1 MTGVNFS
8 AMTPQQM
15 YQMYGAGQ
23 AGYTPYTGA
32 STTPMKMQGQLDRDV
47 YQPSSG
53 IGLGGIATTAVAGG
67 VAGGAAGYWWLNNP
81 VTKGENGVLEVNP
94 DIYKN
99 YDNYT
104 LKTEVDKAIKAKE
117 VSLMNAQGVTSHEQ
131 YEALKKLAN
140 VDSVDKLPKEVVDK
154 LGGITDPAEAKTK
167 VDNIKTALEGID
179 RAKIA
184 TDTFEKVQPNLVA
197 DKFEFLKN
205 YDSVKANLDNLGAG
219 ATEEQLEQ
227 FIQNNKKMFNFA
239 GKTEEEV
246 AQAVRDL
253 KLSGKVGISTK
264 LEELKS
270 AYEPVVSGV
279 KSKILVAVDSEGKL
293 LSTLGDDM
301 KAVIGDFKLSQA
313 KKLGKWGAA
322 IGGGLALIY
331 SLFA

>member
-32 STTPMKMQGQLDRDV
+32 STPMKMQGQLDRDV

-104 LKTEVDKAIKAKE
+104 LKTEVDKAIKQAE
-117 VSLMNAQGVTSHEQ
+117 ISAMSPSGVTSHEQ

-140 VDSVDKLPKEVVDK
+140 VDDVKKLPKEVVDN
-154 LGGITDPAEAKTK
+154 LGGITDDPAVAKSK
-167 VDNIKTALEGID
+167 VDNIKTALDGIN
-179 RAKIA
+179 RAEIT
-184 TDTFEKVQPNLVA
+184 TDTFKKVQPNLVA

-205 YDSVKANLDNLGAG
+205 YDGVKANLDNLGAG

-227 FIQNNKKMFNFA
+227 FILNNKKMFNLA
-239 GKTEEEV
+239 GKTDAEV
-246 AQAVRDL
+246 AKEIARSGYDGV
-253 KLSGKVGISTK
+253 LSK
-264 LEELKS
+264 LEGLKS
-270 AYEPVVSGV
+270 TYEPVVSGV
-279 KSKILVAVDSEGKL
+279 KSKILRAVDNEGKL
-293 LSTLGDDM
+293 SSTLGDDM

>member
-23 AGYTPYTGA
+23 TGYSPYAGGN
-32 STTPMKMQGQLDRDV
+32 SIPMKMQGQLDQDV

-67 VAGGAAGYWWLNNP
+67 VTGGAAGYWWLNNP
-81 VTKGENGVLEVNP
+81 VTKGENGVSEVNP

-104 LKTEVDKAIKAKE
+104 LKTNINEAIKQAE
-117 VSLMNAQGVTSHEQ
+117 ISAMSPFGVTSHEQ

-140 VDSVDKLPKEVVDK
+140 VDSIDKLPAEVQGK
-154 LGGITDPAEAKTK
+154 LGGITNDPAVAKSK
-167 VDNIKTALEGID
+167 VDNIKTALDGLD
-179 RAKIA
+179 RTKIA

-197 DKFEFLKN
+197 EKFEFLKN
-205 YDSVKANLDNLGAG
+205 YDGVKANLDKLGAG

-227 FIQNNKKMFNFA
+227 FILNNKKMFNLT
-239 GKTEEEV
+239 GKTDAEV
-246 AQAVRDL
+246 AKEIARSGYGGV
-253 KLSGKVGISTK
+253 LSK
-264 LEELKS
+264 LEGLKS
-270 AYEPVVSGV
+270 TYEPVVSGV
-279 KSKILVAVDSEGKL
+279 KSKILGAVDSEGKL

-301 KAVIGDFKLSQA
+301 KAILGDFKLSQA

-322 IGGGLALIY
+322 IGGGLAFIY

>member
-1 MTGVNFS
+1 MSGVNFS

-23 AGYTPYTGA
+23 TGYTPYAGA
-32 STTPMKMQGQLDRDV
+32 STTPMKMQGQLDQDV

-53 IGLGGIATTAVAGG
+53 IGLGGIAVTAAAGG
-67 VAGGAAGYWWLNNP
+67 VTGGAAGYWWLNNP

-104 LKTEVDKAIKAKE
+104 LKTKVGEAIKAE
-117 VSLMNAQGVTSHEQ
+117 ELSLMQAQGVTSHEQ
-131 YEALKKLAN
+131 YESLKKLAN
-140 VDSVDKLPKEVVDK
+140 VDSVDKLPAEVQAK
-154 LGGITDPAEAKTK
+154 LGGITDPAVAKAK
-167 VDNIKTALEGID
+167 VDAIKPDLASID
-179 RAKIA
+179 RAKI
-184 TDTFEKVQPNLVA
+184 TDDVFKSAQPELVA
-197 DKFEFLKN
+197 EKFEFLKN
-205 YDSVKANLDNLGAG
+205 YDGVKANLEKLGAG

-227 FIQNNKKMFNFA
+227 FILNNKKMFNLA
-239 GKTEEEV
+239 GKTEAEIATEV
-246 AQAVRDL
+246 ARL
-253 KLSGKVGISTK
+253 KTLGQGGMLSELAGHKST
-264 LEELKS
+264 
-270 AYEPVVSGV
+270 YEPVVSGV
-279 KSKILVAVDSEGKL
+279 KSKILGAVDSEGKL

-301 KAVIGDFKLSQA
+301 KAIIGDFKLSQA

>member
-23 AGYTPYTGA
+23 TGYSPYAGGN
-32 STTPMKMQGQLDRDV
+32 SIPMKMQGQLDQDV

-67 VAGGAAGYWWLNNP
+67 VTGGAAGYWWLNNP
-81 VTKGENGVLEVNP
+81 VTKGENGVSEVNP

-104 LKTEVDKAIKAKE
+104 LKTNINEAIKQAE
-117 VSLMNAQGVTSHEQ
+117 ISAMSPFGVTSHEQ

-140 VDSVDKLPKEVVDK
+140 VDSIDKLPAEVQGK
-154 LGGITDPAEAKTK
+154 LGGITNDPAVAKSK
-167 VDNIKTALEGID
+167 VDNIKTALDGID
-179 RAKIA
+179 RTKIA

-197 DKFEFLKN
+197 EKFEFLKN
-205 YDSVKANLDNLGAG
+205 YDGVKANLDKLGAG

-227 FIQNNKKMFNFA
+227 FILNNKKMFNLT
-239 GKTEEEV
+239 GKTDAEV
-246 AQAVRDL
+246 AKEIARSGYGGV
-253 KLSGKVGISTK
+253 LSK
-264 LEELKS
+264 LEGLKS
-270 AYEPVVSGV
+270 TYEPVVSGV
-279 KSKILVAVDSEGKL
+279 KSKILGAVDSEGKL

-301 KAVIGDFKLSQA
+301 KAILGDFKLSQA

-322 IGGGLALIY
+322 IGGGLAFIY